1 MDTKVD
7 IKVKLSLMWIVIMIN
22 MLFND
27 IFSIMIE
34 FVKGDTIAIPGDVYV
49 VMAVAA
55 VVTNVPIFMIL
66 LSRVLKYKANRIA
79 NIAAG
84 FFTILYVVGGGS
96 ATPSYIIIGAIE
108 VVLLIVIIVTA
119 WRWKEEVEVGA

>member
-34 FVKGDTIAIPGDVYV
+34 FVKGDAIAIPGDVYV
-49 VMAVAA
+49 VMAAAA
-55 VVTNVPIFMIL
+55 VITNIPIFMIL

-79 NIAAG
+79 NISAG
-84 FFTILYVVGGGS
+84 IFTALYVIAGGS
-96 ATPSYIIIGAIE
+96 ATPHYIIIGAIE
-108 VVLLIVIIVTA
+108 VVLAIIIVVTA
-119 WRWKEEVEVGA
+119 WRWKEEDANA